1 MSFFKK
7 LFGGGKSN
15 DFIPTRPL
23 KLQYEVTTDNAAKF
37 ANQFVEII
45 NNNERVG
52 LNYSIGTLAFVDQF
66 LERFKR
72 QNVSVDKFAE
82 TIFVAGCY
90 VGQTMLLNA
99 GGNWIYNPDIAL
111 QDGVRRQPIL
121 VKMANGNVVDPIT
134 KAFRRFEKGESDSLV
149 KFYQVSVVAG

>member
-1 MSFFKK
+1 MQYMSFLKR
-7 LFGGGKSN
+7 LFGGGRKNS
-15 DFIPTRPL
+15 FIPTRPL
-23 KLQYEVTTDNAAKF
+23 KLLYEVTPENAARF

-45 NNNERVG
+45 NANEKVG

-90 VGQTMLLNA
+90 VGQTILLNT
-99 GGNWIYNPDIAL
+99 GGNWIANPEIAA
-111 QDGVRRQPIL
+111 QDGVRRQPL
-121 VKMANGNVVDPIT
+121 LLQLSNGNIVDPIT
-134 KAFRRFEKGESDSLV
+134 KAYRRFEIGEKDSLM
-149 KFYQVSVVAG
+149 KFYQASA